1 MSQNFLK
8 NKIIS
13 AIRKELSEKRIS
25 LTDGI
30 NTSKKWDS
38 IGNLNVLMKIEDEFK
53 IKFSSNEF
61 SSLNSVKA
69 ILKNVEKKYKKRN
82 K

>member
-1 MSQNFLK
+1 
-8 NKIIS
+8 
-13 AIRKELSEKRIS
+13 
-25 LTDGI
+25 
-30 NTSKKWDS
+30 
-38 IGNLNVLMKIEDEFK
+38 MKIEDEFK